1 MKTTESTF
9 VDHHPCPSCGSS
21 DANALYSDGHYS
33 CFSCGAYTAPGDT
46 VPVPSPG
53 KAKKRPELITDGEVQ
68 ALKAR
73 KISEETCRKFGYT
86 VASHFGNRVQVAPYY
101 DRDGHLVGQKIRG
114 KDKKFAW
121 YGDMKDALPFG
132 AQAFPQ
138 TGKKIVVT
146 EGEVDAMSM
155 SQVQQN
161 KWPVVSIGCGAG
173 PQIRRY
179 FAERLDYFNGFDE
192 VVIMFDQDEAGR
204 QAAETAASVL
214 GGRAK
219 IAVLPRKDPNEM
231 LVAGEVG
238 ELVTAMWNAKPYRP
252 EGIMSISE
260 TKDAVLAP
268 TEWGLSWPFETLT
281 NLTFGMRL
289 GELYAIGAGT
299 GIGKSDLLA
308 ETVVHLVQEH
318 KQTVGY
324 FALEQTPTETALR
337 LVGKLIDKPIHKPD
351 VEKDPAEIDRAYR
364 VLGDKVHLYDSFG
377 ANDYESIKEKI
388 EFLAHAYDVKYFFL
402 DHLTAL
408 AANEEDERKGLDS
421 IMADL
426 GALVKRLN
434 VCLTFVSHL
443 ATPHGTP
450 HEEGGRVWLRHFRGS
465 RTIAAWSHYAFGL
478 ERNQQSDDPIERR
491 TTTFRVLKDRFT
503 GAAAGE
509 KFHFTYDHETGR
521 LYECPPAEEQA
532 DYGFEDQ
539 SEDGESTSF

>member
-9 VDHHPCPSCGSS
+9 VSHHPCPSCGSS

-33 CFSCGAYTAPGDT
+33 CFSCGAYTKPGDT
-46 VPVPSPG
+46 IPVPAPG
-53 KAKKRPELITDGEVQ
+53 KKRNRDLIEDGEIRPLVS
-68 ALKAR
+68 R
-73 KISEETCRKFGYT
+73 KISEETCRKFGYS
-86 VASHFGNRVQVAPYY
+86 VASQFGKTVQVAPYY
-101 DRDGHLVGQKIRG
+101 DREGTLVGQKIRDA
-114 KDKKFAW
+114 DKKFAW

-132 AQAFPQ
+132 AAAFPM

-146 EGEVDAMSM
+146 EGEIDAMSM
-155 SQVQQN
+155 SQVQNN
-161 KWPVVSIGCGAG
+161 KWPTVSIGCGAG
-173 PQIRRY
+173 PQIRKY

-192 VVIMFDQDEAGR
+192 VVLMFDQDEAGR
-204 QAAETAASVL
+204 AAAETAASVL

-219 IAVLPRKDPNEM
+219 IATLPLKDANEM
-231 LVAGEVG
+231 LVQGLTG
-238 ELVTAMWNAKPYRP
+238 DLITAMWNAKPYRP
-252 EGIMSISE
+252 EGIVGIAE
-260 TKDAVLAP
+260 TKDLVMAP
-268 TEWGLSWPFETLT
+268 TEYGLSWPFETLT
-281 NLTFGMRL
+281 KLTYGMRL

-351 VEKDPAEIDRAYR
+351 VEKDPAEVDRAYR

-377 ANDYESIKEKI
+377 ANDYESVKEKI
-388 EFLAHAYDVKYFFL
+388 EFLAHAYNVKFFFL

-408 AANEEDERKGLDS
+408 AASEEDERKGLDT

-443 ATPHGTP
+443 ATPNGTP

-478 ERNQQSDDPIERR
+478 ERNQQSDDPVERK

-509 KFHFTYDHETGR
+509 TFHFSYDHDTGR
-521 LYECPPAEEQA
+521 LFECAPPAEQTYGLTVQDA
-532 DYGFEDQ
+532 DEGD
-539 SEDGESTSF
+539 STSF